1 MLKSEPCLAVVGG
14 ISNHR
19 GWIGHL
25 IRYRSIKG
33 VDFLEYLKQV
43 RGDTTEEK
51 VLILD
56 NASIHKT
63 KTNLQYCQ
71 ANNLT
76 VLFNVPYCPQFQCVE
91 FGW

>member
-1 MLKSEPCLAVVGG
+1 MVLKKAWSQAHTNIVPLSQLKSEPCLAVVGG

-25 IRYRSIKG
+25 VRYKSIKG
-33 VDFLEYLKQV
+33 ADFLEYLKQV

-63 KTNLQYCQ
+63 KTNL
-71 ANNLT
+71 
-76 VLFNVPYCPQFQCVE
+76 
-91 FGW
+91 